1 MIELQDIQLIFGNEK
16 RKWPWSKPT
25 ESRTIFDGLSARIE
39 EGHAVALRGVNGCG
53 KTTLLRLIYG
63 ALLPSRGEVRVLGTP
78 TSAWSHPHP
87 AVALLYPRDW
97 VLQWRLT
104 IRQNLEFFG
113 FMARL
118 SRKDTAYRIDALA
131 ETFGVRERLEQR
143 AWMLSS
149 GEQQRVSLVR
159 AMIRQPQVLLLD
171 EPTRAIDQASRP
183 IIWQALNH
191 LRKTE
196 KMTIVVAS
204 HFDDEIEALEAKV
217 LQLDELTPRPAEN
230 PLKVLKGGR
239 A

>member
-1 MIELQDIQLIFGNEK
+1 
-16 RKWPWSKPT
+16 
-25 ESRTIFDGLSARIE
+25 
-39 EGHAVALRGVNGCG
+39 
-53 KTTLLRLIYG
+53 
-63 ALLPSRGEVRVLGTP
+63 
-78 TSAWSHPHP
+78 
-87 AVALLYPRDW
+87 
-97 VLQWRLT
+97 
-104 IRQNLEFFG
+104 
-113 FMARL
+113 MAQL

-131 ETFGVRERLEQR
+131 ETFGVKERLEQR

-149 GEQQRVSLVR
+149 GEQQRISLVR

-204 HFDDEIEALEAKV
+204 HFDDEIDALEAKV

-239 A
+239 S